1 MPKTNAPKKSPPK
14 KTASKQPVASSTEK
28 TLGSYRVTNAEV
40 ESRIVRFDKL
50 VQNGIPLMFIDSALP
65 GHQRMNY
72 AVIGDTASENTDF
85 EAAITAPH
93 KFQIGMLCCPP
104 NSGPAYHSHDYCE
117 LFFVMSGRWR
127 FYWGNDPEG
136 EPEGEAILEPWDSIS
151 LPMHV
156 WRGFQNISD
165 TPAWCFAVLDPHDV
179 FRSKDPY
186 WSARIVEE
194 AAQLGFQADSSGR
207 MIKPDDYATRKAK
220 LGAKLEQAVK
230 KSLKARPRA
239 KTLKARVTKKKK

>member
-1 MPKTNAPKKSPPK
+1 MAK
-14 KTASKQPVASSTEK
+14 KTK
-28 TLGSYRVTNAEV
+28 TLGSYRIENSEV
-40 ESRIVRFDKL
+40 EARVVRFDDL
-50 VQNGIPLMFIDSALP
+50 VKNGIPLMFIDSILP
-65 GHQRMNY
+65 NHQRMNY
-72 AVIGDTASENTDF
+72 AVIGDTASENADF
-85 EAAITAPH
+85 SPAVTAPH

-117 LFFVMSGRWR
+117 MFFVMSGRWR

-156 WRGFQNISD
+156 WRGFENISD

-186 WSARIVEE
+186 WSERVVQ
-194 AAQLGFQADSSGR
+194 AAAEHGFHADASGR
-207 MIKPDDYATRKAK
+207 MVKPEDYEKRKAK
-220 LGAKLEQAVK
+220 LKKKLEVAVVE
-230 KSLKARPRA
+230 SLKARPKVKKSKR
-239 KTLKARVTKKKK
+239 KLKAKVKGKSLKQKAKVEG

>member
-1 MPKTNAPKKSPPK
+1 MPKKPK
-14 KTASKQPVASSTEK
+14 EK
-28 TLGSYRVTNAEV
+28 TLGSYRIENSEV
-40 ESRIVRFDKL
+40 EARVVRFDQL
-50 VQNGIPLMFIDSALP
+50 VKNGIPLMFIDSILP

-72 AVIGDTASENTDF
+72 AVIGDTASENADF
-85 EAAITAPH
+85 SPAVTAPH

-117 LFFVMSGRWR
+117 MFFVMSGRWR

-156 WRGFQNISD
+156 WRGFENISD

-186 WSARIVEE
+186 WSERVVQ
-194 AAQLGFQADSSGR
+194 AAAKLGFQADSSGR
-207 MIKPDDYATRKAK
+207 MVKPEDYEERKKK
-220 LGAKLEQAVK
+220 LKKKLEQAVQE
-230 KSLKARPRA
+230 SLKARP
-239 KTLKARVTKKKK
+239 KARVLKAKGKRQKAKAKAEKQKIARRA

>member
-1 MPKTNAPKKSPPK
+1 MPKNSVAKKNVFEK
-14 KTASKQPVASSTEK
+14 PVASSAEK
-28 TLGSYRVTNAEV
+28 TLGSYRITNAEV
-40 ESRIVRFDKL
+40 EARIVRFDQL
-50 VQNGIPLMFIDSALP
+50 VGNGIPLMFIDSALP

-85 EAAITAPH
+85 QAAITAPH

-136 EPEGEAILEPWDSIS
+136 PPEGEAILEPWDSIS

-156 WRGFQNISD
+156 W
-165 TPAWCFAVLDPHDV
+165 LDPHDV
-179 FRSKDPY
+179 YRSKDPY
-186 WSARIVEE
+186 WSERIVKE

-207 MIKPDDYATRKAK
+207 MVKPEDYAQRKAK
-220 LGAKLEQAVK
+220 LGAKLEKAVR
-230 KSLKARPRA
+230 KSLKARP
-239 KTLKARVTKKKK
+239 KSKSLKARVTKKKN

>member
-1 MPKTNAPKKSPPK
+1 MAKKSVS
-14 KTASKQPVASSTEK
+14 KTKVSAKPAALSTDK
-28 TLGSYRVTNAEV
+28 TLGSYRITNAEV
-40 ESRIVRFDKL
+40 EARIVRFDKL
-50 VQNGIPLMFIDSALP
+50 VQSGIPLMFIDSALP

-85 EAAITAPH
+85 AAAITAPH

-136 EPEGEAILEPWDSIS
+136 PPEGEAILEPWDSIS

-156 WRGFQNISD
+156 WRGFENISD
-165 TPAWCFAVLDPHDV
+165 APAWCFAVLDPHDAY
-179 FRSKDPY
+179 RSKDPY
-186 WSARIVEE
+186 WSERIVGE
-194 AAQLGFQADSSGR
+194 AAQLGFQADASGR
-207 MIKPDDYATRKAK
+207 MVKPDDYPERKAK
-220 LGAKLEQAVK
+220 LSAKLYKAVR
-230 KSLKARPRA
+230 KSLKARPKA
-239 KTLKARVTKKKK
+239 KTFKARVAKKKN